1 MSPPLLQRLAR
12 IAPYFRASRA
22 GFAAAFAA
30 AIVAAA
36 TEPLLP
42 ALLKRLLDEGFGA
55 QRSFALWVVPVF
67 IVGLYVVVMIGSA
80 IRSEENFLRRRFG
93 TTYDDYR
100 AGRLGHEPRPFSLE
114 RAMRNREW
122 RAALGLV
129 VAFALLVLRMRL
141 G

>member
-1 MSPPLLQRLAR
+1 MLPLVTMSPPLLQRLAR

-67 IVGLYVVVMIGSA
+67 IVGLP
-80 IRSEENFLRRRFG
+80 RSG
-93 TTYDDYR
+93 TT
-100 AGRLGHEPRPFSLE
+100 
-114 RAMRNREW
+114 
-122 RAALGLV
+122 LV
-129 VAFALLVLRMRL
+129 DRILS
-141 G
+141 